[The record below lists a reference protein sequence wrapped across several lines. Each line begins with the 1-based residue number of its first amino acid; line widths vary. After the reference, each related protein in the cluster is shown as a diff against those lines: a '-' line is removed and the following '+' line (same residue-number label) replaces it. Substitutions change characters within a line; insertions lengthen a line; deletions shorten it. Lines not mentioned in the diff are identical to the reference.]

1 MAHPMTNHIV
11 FVDARVPDYHQLMSG
26 LPDGI
31 ELILLDANRDGVAQI
46 VDALQGK
53 SHLDAVDILSTSVSE
68 TVYLGT
74 SILNSQGLARY
85 AVQLKKIGQAMSAH
99 GDILLHACDRATGE
113 IEPLLISQLAKATG
127 TEAAATSHVSGACS
141 KSSDWLL
148 EIAICRQWLRYQRDR
163 AYRYG

>member
-1 MAHPMTNHIV
+1 MTNHIV

-85 AVQLKKIGQAMSAH
+85 AAPLKKIGQAMSKH
-99 GDILLHACDRATGE
+99 GDILLHAFDREAGD
-113 IEPLLISQLAKATG
+113 IEPLLINQLAKATG
-127 TEAAATSHVSGACS
+127 TKVAATSQVPATCS
-141 KSSDWLL
+141 KSSDCLL
-148 EIAICRQWLRYQRDR
+148 EITICRQWLRYQRNR